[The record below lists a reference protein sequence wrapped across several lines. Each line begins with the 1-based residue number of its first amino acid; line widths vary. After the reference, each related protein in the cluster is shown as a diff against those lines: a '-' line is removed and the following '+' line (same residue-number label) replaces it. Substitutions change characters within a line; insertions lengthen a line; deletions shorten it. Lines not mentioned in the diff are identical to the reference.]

1 MLSRVAQSLYWMARY
16 IERAENVARFVD
28 VNLQLLL
35 DLPAGGTAQWKPL
48 VSTTGDMVL
57 FQQRYESPTRENVVS
72 FLTFDSANPN
82 SILSCLTAAREN
94 ARSVREAV
102 SSDMWEHLNEFYHR
116 ISAVSSRGGQLES
129 PYQFFD
135 SVKKGS
141 YLFDGI
147 TLATLSHGESW
158 YFYLLGRLLERAD
171 KTSRLLDFKY
181 FVLLPSV
188 GDVGTPF
195 DDIQWAAVLRS
206 ASGFEMYRKR
216 HAEIAPNRII
226 EFLMLD
232 TDFPRSV
239 NYCVANADQSVH
251 AISGTPRGMFRNSA
265 ERKLGQLRG
274 ELAYAQADEIL
285 TTGLHEYLDR
295 LQRGL
300 NLAGDAISATFF
312 AN

>member
-1 MLSRVAQSLYWMARY
+1 MLSRVAQSLYWIARY

-28 VNLQLLL
+28 VNLHLLL
-35 DLPAGGTAQWKPL
+35 DLPTGGAAQWEPL
-48 VSTTGDMVL
+48 VSTTGDRAL
-57 FQQRYESPTRENVVS
+57 FRQRHKSPSRENVVS

-94 ARSVREAV
+94 ARSIRETI

-116 ISAVSSRGGQLES
+116 VKRVSSQGGRLEA
-129 PYQFFD
+129 PYEFFD

-188 GDVGTPF
+188 GDVGSPF

-216 HAEIAPNRII
+216 HAEIGPNRIV

-232 TDFPRSV
+232 TDFPRSI

-251 AISGTPRGMFRNSA
+251 AITGTPRGMFRNPA

-274 ELAYAQADEIL
+274 ELAYSQAEEIISK
-285 TTGLHEYLDR
+285 GLHEYLDR
-295 LQRGL
+295 LQHEL
-300 NLAGDAISATFF
+300 NLAGDAIAATFF
-312 AN
+312 AI

>member
-295 LQRGL
+295 LQREL

>member
-1 MLSRVAQSLYWMARY
+1 MLSRVAQSLYWMARD
-16 IERAENVARFVD
+16 IERAENVARFID

-35 DLPAGGTAQWKPL
+35 DLPTGGAAQWEPL
-48 VSTTGDMVL
+48 IFTTGDLDL
-57 FQQRYESPTRENVVS
+57 FRQRYESPTRENVVS
-72 FLTFDSANPN
+72 FLTFDAANPN
-82 SILSCLTAAREN
+82 SILSCLAAARDN
-94 ARSVREAV
+94 ARSIREV
-102 SSDMWEHLNEFYHR
+102 ISSDMWEHLNEFYHR
-116 ISAVSSRGGQLES
+116 VNTACAQGGALES
-129 PYQFFD
+129 PYPFFD

-158 YFYLLGRLLERAD
+158 YFYLLGRLVERAD

-188 GDVGTPF
+188 RDVGTPF

-226 EFLMLD
+226 DFLMLD
-232 TDFPRSV
+232 TDFPRSIH
-239 NYCVANADQSVH
+239 YCVANSDQSVH
-251 AISGTPRGMFRNSA
+251 AITGTPRGMFRNSA

-274 ELAYAQADEIL
+274 DLAYSQADEIISR
-285 TTGLHEYLDR
+285 GLHEYLDR
-295 LQRGL
+295 LQREL
-300 NLAGDAISATFF
+300 NSAGDAISETFF
-312 AN
+312 AL

>member
-1 MLSRVAQSLYWMARY
+1 MLSRVAQSIYWMARY

-35 DLPAGGTAQWKPL
+35 DLPAGGAAQWEPL
-48 VSTTGDMVL
+48 VSTTGDMAL
-57 FQQRYESPTRENVVS
+57 FRQRYETASRENVVS
-72 FLTFDSANPN
+72 FLTFDPTNPN
-82 SILSCLTAAREN
+82 SILSSLTAAREN
-94 ARSVREAV
+94 ARSIREV
-102 SSDMWEHLNEFYHR
+102 ISTDMWEHLNEFYHGVNG
-116 ISAVSSRGGQLES
+116 VSSQGGRLES

-181 FVLLPSV
+181 FVLLPSL

-216 HAEIAPNRII
+216 HAEIAPNRIVD
-226 EFLMLD
+226 FLMLD
-232 TDFPRSV
+232 TDFPRSI
-239 NYCVANADQSVH
+239 NYCVANADQAVH
-251 AISGTPRGMFRNSA
+251 AITGTPRGMFRNPA
-265 ERKLGQLRG
+265 ERKLGQMRG
-274 ELAYAQADEIL
+274 ELAYSQVEEIINN
-285 TTGLHEYLDR
+285 GLHEFLDR
-295 LQRGL
+295 LQREL
-300 NLAGDAISATFF
+300 NLAGDAVSATFF
-312 AN
+312 AV

>member
-16 IERAENVARFVD
+16 IERAENVARFID

-35 DLPAGGTAQWKPL
+35 DVPVEDAAQWQPL
-48 VSTTGDMVL
+48 VITSGDASL
-57 FQQRYESPTRENVVS
+57 FQQRYDSFTRENVIE
-72 FLTFDSANPN
+72 FLTFDAENPN
-82 SILSCLTAAREN
+82 SILSSLTQAREN
-94 ARSVREAV
+94 ARSVRETI
-102 SSDMWEHLNEFYHR
+102 SSDMWEQLNEFYHQVR
-116 ISAVSSRGGQLES
+116 RVSLQGGTLAS
-129 PYQFFD
+129 PYLFFD

-147 TLATLSHGESW
+147 TLATLFHGESW

-181 FVLLPSV
+181 FVLLPSLD
-188 GDVGTPF
+188 DVNTPF

-216 HAEIAPNRII
+216 HAEISPNRII

-239 NYCVANADQSVH
+239 NYCVANSDQAVH
-251 AISGTPRGMFRNSA
+251 AITGTPRGMFRNAA
-265 ERKLGQLRG
+265 ERKFGQLRG
-274 ELAYAQADEIL
+274 ELAYAHVDEIIAG
-285 TTGLHEYLDR
+285 GLHEYLDR
-295 LQRGL
+295 LQEEL
-300 NLAGDAISATFF
+300 NAAGTAVASTFF
-312 AN
+312 LR

>member
-1 MLSRVAQSLYWMARY
+1 MARY

-28 VNLQLLL
+28 VNLHLSL
-35 DLPAGGTAQWKPL
+35 DLPADGTAQWEPL
-48 VSTTGDMVL
+48 VATTGDLAL
-57 FQQRYESPTRENVVS
+57 FRRRYTSPTRENVVS
-72 FLTFDSANPN
+72 FLTFDAANLN
-82 SILSCLTAAREN
+82 SILSSLTAAREN
-94 ARSVREAV
+94 ARSIRETI
-102 SSDMWEHLNEFYHR
+102 STDMWEHLNEFYHEVTG
-116 ISAVSSRGGQLES
+116 VSSQGGRLES
-129 PYQFFD
+129 PYRFFD
-135 SVKKGS
+135 AVKKGS

-188 GDVGTPF
+188 RDVGTPF

-226 EFLMLD
+226 DFLMLD
-232 TDFPRSV
+232 TDFPRSI

-251 AISGTPRGMFRNSA
+251 AITGTPRGVFRNPA
-265 ERKLGQLRG
+265 ERKLGQLRS
-274 ELAYAQADEIL
+274 ELAYSQVDEIISK
-285 TTGLHEYLDR
+285 GLHEYLDR
-295 LQRGL
+295 LQQEL

-312 AN
+312 AI

>member
-35 DLPAGGTAQWKPL
+35 DLPAGGAAQWEPL
-48 VSTTGDMVL
+48 VSTTGDLVL
-57 FQQRYESPTRENVVS
+57 FQQRYESPTRDNVVS

-94 ARSVREAV
+94 ARSVREVV

-116 ISAVSSRGGQLES
+116 ISAVAARGGQLES

-147 TLATLSHGESW
+147 ALATLSHGESW

-188 GDVGTPF
+188 GDIGTPF

-226 EFLMLD
+226 DFLMLD
-232 TDFPRSV
+232 ADFPRSV

-274 ELAYAQADEIL
+274 ELAYAQADEII

-295 LQRGL
+295 LQRQL
-300 NLAGDAISATFF
+300 NLAGEAISATFF

>member
-1 MLSRVAQSLYWMARY
+1 MLSRVAQSIYWMARY

-35 DLPAGGTAQWKPL
+35 DLPASGAAQWEPL
-48 VSTTGDMVL
+48 VSTTGDLAL
-57 FQQRYESPTRENVVS
+57 FRQRYESPIRENVVS
-72 FLTFDSANPN
+72 FLTFDPANPN
-82 SILSCLTAAREN
+82 SILSSLTAARED
-94 ARSVREAV
+94 ARSIREV
-102 SSDMWEHLNEFYHR
+102 ISSDMWEHLNEFYHR
-116 ISAVSSRGGQLES
+116 VNGVSSQGGRLES

-181 FVLLPSV
+181 FILLPSV

-216 HAEIAPNRII
+216 HAEIAPNRIVD
-226 EFLMLD
+226 FLMLD

-239 NYCVANADQSVH
+239 NYCVANSDQAVH
-251 AISGTPRGMFRNSA
+251 AITGTPRGMFRNPA

-274 ELAYAQADEIL
+274 ELAYSQADEIMSE
-285 TTGLHEYLDR
+285 GLHEYLDR
-295 LQRGL
+295 LQLEL
-300 NLAGDAISATFF
+300 NLAGDAISSTFF
-312 AN
+312 AV

>member
-1 MLSRVAQSLYWMARY
+1 MLSRVAQSIYWMARY

-35 DLPAGGTAQWKPL
+35 DLPASGAAQWEPL
-48 VSTTGDMVL
+48 VSTTGDLAL
-57 FQQRYESPTRENVVS
+57 FRERYETPSRENVVS
-72 FLTFDSANPN
+72 FLTFDRTNPN
-82 SILSCLTAAREN
+82 SILSSLTAAREN
-94 ARSVREAV
+94 ARSVREV
-102 SSDMWEHLNEFYHR
+102 ISTDMWEHLNEFYHR
-116 ISAVSSRGGQLES
+116 VNGVSTQGGRLES

-135 SVKKGS
+135 SIKKGS

-216 HAEIAPNRII
+216 HADIAPNRIVD
-226 EFLMLD
+226 FLMLD
-232 TDFPRSV
+232 TDFPRSI

-251 AISGTPRGMFRNSA
+251 AITGTPRGMFRNPA
-265 ERKLGQLRG
+265 ERKLGQMRG
-274 ELAYAQADEIL
+274 ELAYSQVEEVINK
-285 TTGLHEYLDR
+285 GLHEFLDR
-295 LQRGL
+295 LQREL
-300 NLAGDAISATFF
+300 NLAGDAVSATFF
-312 AN
+312 AV

>member
-1 MLSRVAQSLYWMARY
+1 MLSRVAQSVYWMARY

-28 VNLQLLL
+28 VNLHLLL
-35 DLPAGGTAQWKPL
+35 DLPAGGAAQWEPL
-48 VSTTGDMVL
+48 VSTTGDLGL
-57 FQQRYESPTRENVVS
+57 FRQRYTSSTRENVVS

-82 SILSCLTAAREN
+82 SILSSLTAAREN
-94 ARSVREAV
+94 ARSIRETI
-102 SSDMWEHLNEFYHR
+102 SSDMWEHLNEFYHQVTG
-116 ISAVSSRGGQLES
+116 VSSQGGRLES
-129 PYQFFD
+129 PYAFFD

-226 EFLMLD
+226 DFLMLD
-232 TDFPRSV
+232 TDFPRSI

-251 AISGTPRGMFRNSA
+251 AITGTPRGVFRNPA

-274 ELAYAQADEIL
+274 ELAYSQADEIISK
-285 TTGLHEYLDR
+285 GLHEYLDR
-295 LQRGL
+295 LQQEL
-300 NLAGDAISATFF
+300 NLAGDAISTTFF
-312 AN
+312 TI

>member
-1 MLSRVAQSLYWMARY
+1 MARY

-295 LQRGL
+295 LQREL

>member
-1 MLSRVAQSLYWMARY
+1 MLSRVAQSLYWIARY

-35 DLPAGGTAQWKPL
+35 DLPTAGAAQWEPL
-48 VSTTGDMVL
+48 VSTTGDLAL
-57 FQQRYESPTRENVVS
+57 FRQRYKSPTRENVVS
-72 FLTFDSANPN
+72 FLTFDPANPN

-94 ARSVREAV
+94 SRSIRETI
-102 SSDMWEHLNEFYHR
+102 SSDMWEHVNEFYHR
-116 ISAVSSRGGQLES
+116 VNGISSQGGRLES

-216 HAEIAPNRII
+216 HAEIAPNRIA

-232 TDFPRSV
+232 TDFPRSI

-251 AISGTPRGMFRNSA
+251 AITGTQRGMFRNPA

-274 ELAYAQADEIL
+274 ELAYSQAEEIISK
-285 TTGLHEYLDR
+285 GLHEYLDR
-295 LQRGL
+295 LQGEL

-312 AN
+312 AI